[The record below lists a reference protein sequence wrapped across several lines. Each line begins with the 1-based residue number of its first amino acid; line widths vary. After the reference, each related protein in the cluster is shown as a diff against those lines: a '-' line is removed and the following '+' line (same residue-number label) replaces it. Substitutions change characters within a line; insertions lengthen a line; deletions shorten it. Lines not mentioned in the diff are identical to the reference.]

1 LAFVIDLTVV
11 EAITMTILQTTAAAL
26 FALSLAAPA
35 FAADG
40 VPKLNVRP
48 TCHPI
53 DASDKTIR
61 IDTERCLK
69 TENDAREQLVRQWAD
84 FPAAD
89 RALCTRTATL
99 CGPSRVGS
107 RARQACIQ
115 CWGRAEV
122 PRRQPEGSAAHQEA
136 PREVR
141 SNGGRRQDQAL
152 GTASMVHRLTPQA
165 RRELDALLNIKPP
178 RGAR

>member
-1 LAFVIDLTVV
+1 
-11 EAITMTILQTTAAAL
+11 MTILQTTAAAL

-40 VPKLNVRP
+40 VPRLNVRP

-69 TENDAREQLVRQWAD
+69 TENDAHEQLVRQWAD

-99 CGPSRVGS
+99 TSMASYVDLITCLEMKRDVAKLPADRGLRSAPAALPT
-107 RARQACIQ
+107 ARS
-115 CWGRAEV
+115 V
-122 PRRQPEGSAAHQEA
+122 
-136 PREVR
+136 
-141 SNGGRRQDQAL
+141 D
-152 GTASMVHRLTPQA
+152 
-165 RRELDALLNIKPP
+165 
-178 RGAR
+178 

>member
-40 VPKLNVRP
+40 VPRLNVGP
-48 TCHPI
+48 TCRPL
-53 DASDKTIR
+53 DPSDKTVQ
-61 IDTERCLK
+61 IDTERCLR

-89 RALCTRTATL
+89 RVLCTQTATL
-99 CGPSRVGS
+99 TNMASYVDLITCLEMKRDVAKLPADRGLRSAPAGLPTSR
-107 RARQACIQ
+107 
-115 CWGRAEV
+115 
-122 PRRQPEGSAAHQEA
+122 
-136 PREVR
+136 
-141 SNGGRRQDQAL
+141 
-152 GTASMVHRLTPQA
+152 
-165 RRELDALLNIKPP
+165 
-178 RGAR
+178 